1 MLKLDEL
8 VMVKKLLMLT
18 RFKTSCGLVIFQEW
32 VVGFNVNNPKGMTT
46 PTWITLRKLLVEFQ
60 SVGGEIATRLG
71 TMLRFDKAIIQVVKQ
86 QFFVASK
93 VGDGW
98 ETSMV
103 VENEA
108 MGETVLVLID
118 YDFLPIQCR
127 FCLKSSHR
135 VKDCSNLAS
144 LKDKFMKV

>member
-1 MLKLDEL
+1 
-8 VMVKKLLMLT
+8 
-18 RFKTSCGLVIFQEW
+18 
-32 VVGFNVNNPKGMTT
+32 
-46 PTWITLRKLLVEFQ
+46 VEFQ
-60 SVGGEIATRLG
+60 NVGGEIATRLG

-86 QFFVASK
+86 QLCVASK

-127 FCLKSSHR
+127 FCLNH
-135 VKDCSNLAS
+135 LIE
-144 LKDKFMKV
+144 